1 MELYEGDMMGKF
13 SGYLICTDYD
23 GTFATK
29 GEPVEKNLDA
39 VRYFTENGG
48 YFTIASGRTP
58 EFLAQKGVHKLLNA
72 PAVLCNGSL
81 IYDFGTEKILHKSF
95 LPFGVASFLD
105 AVMTMAPMITG
116 VNLFYD
122 GDGSGALYTD
132 LALLREEHGDTAA
145 LKLLCRFETEELANA
160 FRRFAEALPLLKDCC
175 ISKSWSLGVEINP
188 GDATKGHGLNF
199 IKSWLGDVHTT
210 VGVGNYDNDISLLK
224 LADIGAA
231 PEGSLNTVLHCAD
244 MVLAPCDGGSIRDL
258 IEKLETKV

>member
-1 MELYEGDMMGKF
+1 MGKF

-29 GEPVEKNLDA
+29 GEPVAENLEA
-39 VRYFTENGG
+39 VRYFKEQGG
-48 YFTIASGRTP
+48 YFTIASGRTS
-58 EFLAQKGVHKLLNA
+58 EFLAEKCVHKLLNA
-72 PAVLCNGSL
+72 PAALCNGSL
-81 IYDFGTEKILHKSF
+81 IYDYGMGKTLRKSF
-95 LPFGVASFLD
+95 LPFELASFVD
-105 AVMTMAPMITG
+105 GIMPMASTITG

-122 GDGSGALYTD
+122 GEGSGALYTD
-132 LALLREEHGDTAA
+132 LALLREEQGSRAA

-188 GDATKGHGLNF
+188 GDASKGHGLNF

-224 LADIGAA
+224 FADIGAA
-231 PEGSLNTVLHCAD
+231 PEGSLDTVLDCAD

-258 IEKLETKV
+258 IEKLEKRI